1 MLRGSG
7 RRRCTVRWNLTSRVL
22 ARGNLVESRV
32 RPVVLFPSGL
42 RVLAVVLP
50 AQVLPVFLS
59 DFHRENAIEYEHEQS
74 LERVEDAEQILEG
87 KFSIFDGENAK
98 QPG

>member
-7 RRRCTVRWNLTSRVL
+7 RRRCAVRVNITSRVL
-22 ARGNLVESRV
+22 ARGNFVGSRV
-32 RPVVLFPSGL
+32 RPVVVFPSGL
-42 RVLAVVLP
+42 RVLAVVLA
-50 AQVLPVFLS
+50 AQEPPVFS
-59 DFHRENAIEYEHEQS
+59 SGFHRENAIEYEHEQS